1 MSEPDITCNTAP
13 SDGVT
18 FYLGTHKAHW
28 LSISPVP
35 LFISHRTLNKRRTL
49 PIANVDWCLDSG
61 GFTELSMYGQWVTTP
76 NEYIASIKRYMD
88 ESGRLIW
95 ASQQDMM
102 CEDVMLKNTGLTVAD
117 HQRLTIDNFLTLR
130 TLDAALPIIPVIQ
143 GQIADDYLRHIDDFY
158 AAGIDL
164 QKEPVVGIGSVCR
177 RQATKEIVSIVKQ
190 VTDAG
195 MNLHGFG
202 VKTLGLRKIHHLM
215 KSADSMAWSFA
226 ARRERIRFS
235 ECTHNAVICNNCMA
249 YAVEWRKNLLN
260 SLPIAHEKT
269 ALLSEV

>member
-1 MSEPDITCNTAP
+1 
-13 SDGVT
+13 
-18 FYLGTHKAHW
+18 
-28 LSISPVP
+28 
-35 LFISHRTLNKRRTL
+35 
-49 PIANVDWCLDSG
+49 
-61 GFTELSMYGQWVTTP
+61 MYGQWVTTP
-76 NEYIASIKRYMD
+76 NEYIASIKRYID

-143 GQIADDYLRHIDDFY
+143 GQTADDYLRHIDDFY

-215 KSADSMAWSFA
+215 KSADSMAWSFT

-260 SLPIAHEKT
+260 SLPIAHEKPT
-269 ALLSEV
+269 LLSEA